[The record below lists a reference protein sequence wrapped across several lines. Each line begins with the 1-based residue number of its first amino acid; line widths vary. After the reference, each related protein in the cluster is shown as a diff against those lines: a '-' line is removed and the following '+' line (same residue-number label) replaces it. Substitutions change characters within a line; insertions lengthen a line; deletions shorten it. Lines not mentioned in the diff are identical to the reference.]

1 MEYEIRLAVLS
12 DARRLSEVKLA
23 CWNTTYRGIY
33 PDDKLDNYDLDNN
46 AEKFKKIINNE
57 DIDLYVVIVNDEIV
71 GYMSC
76 GVPFRPYE
84 DYEQE
89 IGLLYLLE
97 EYRRL
102 GIGKELF
109 QLAYE
114 LIKMKGHNR
123 FFVSCNK
130 YNVPAIN
137 FYTAMGG
144 KIVEEDEDSDDKS
157 IAQVKIHYDVK

>member
-1 MEYEIRLAVLS
+1 MEYEVRLAVLD
-12 DARRLSEVKLA
+12 DARRLSEVKIA

-33 PDDKLDNYDLDNN
+33 PDDKLDNYDVDKNT
-46 AEKFKKIINNE
+46 EKFKNVILNE
-57 DIDLYVVIVNDEIV
+57 DIDLYVVIVKDEIV

-76 GVPFRPYE
+76 GVPFRSYE

-97 EYRRL
+97 EYRGL
-102 GIGKELF
+102 GIGKDLF

-114 LIKMKGHNR
+114 LIKNKGYDR

-130 YNVPAIN
+130 YNISAIN
-137 FYTAMGG
+137 FYLAMGG
-144 KIVEEDEDSDDKS
+144 RIVEEDEDTEDKS
-157 IAQVKIHYDVK
+157 FAQVKLHHDVK